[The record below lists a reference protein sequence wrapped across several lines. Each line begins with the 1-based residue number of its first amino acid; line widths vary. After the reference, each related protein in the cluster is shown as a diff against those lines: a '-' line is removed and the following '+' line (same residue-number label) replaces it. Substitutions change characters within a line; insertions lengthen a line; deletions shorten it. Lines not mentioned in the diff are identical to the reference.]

1 MVVYSELHFAVFVQT
16 LEVENVTFDSCFHC
30 LAPNL
35 HVILVELKDQSIMR
49 PEFQACHT
57 FH

>member
-1 MVVYSELHFAVFVQT
+1 MVAYFELHFAVFVQT
-16 LEVENVTFDSCFHC
+16 LGLEKVTFDSCFHC
-30 LAPNL
+30 LAPNP

-49 PEFQACHT
+49 PEFQACHK